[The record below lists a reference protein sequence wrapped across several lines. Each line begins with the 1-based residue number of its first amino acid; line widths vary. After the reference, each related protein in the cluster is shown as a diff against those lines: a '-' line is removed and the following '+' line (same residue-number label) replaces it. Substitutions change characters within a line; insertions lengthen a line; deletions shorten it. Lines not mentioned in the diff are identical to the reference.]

1 MPRRIVSVLLALL
14 PLLSSAQEPPRP
26 QGISAKV
33 DQTGAGVR
41 VEYSASVPSDAV
53 VELECRMLTSVKDLG
68 KRSDDKPQGL
78 GSTVLAFSLPDL
90 GATVETLRCVVLSRT
105 NAVIASPAF
114 DVDVANPRKLY
125 ALEAERIG
133 RDAKEGEK
141 YSPPSRLLFDR
152 FERTGKNVTL
162 YLKTISPGQVKGRII
177 GRDGEVGPTTL
188 HFEHALPF
196 QNLEPGKTYRFEVWV
211 VDAANKP
218 VESSRA
224 TSFDGVPLEYPMPSD
239 PGKPGLT
246 IGKPGKE
253 GSVDQ
258 VTARDAT
265 ITVTADRD
273 ADAEVRFTKVRD
285 RKRGD
290 FVPGPSKT
298 ISLEKDRP
306 IAVTI
311 PLDAGT
317 EYDFEVVARSTYGD
331 TARRG
336 PLNLTTLKEFGFEK
350 PVEISL
356 TPVGFLIKAIA
367 TEKPDR
373 AGVILTGK
381 GYELKAEA
389 KQIENETVTMALTT
403 DKLRSFATE
412 FADVPEEQ
420 RRSIWQKFTGKQP
433 ATATAP
439 ASVDWPTIEVYVGRG
454 TDADVKRSFKVA
466 LESVDSTKEKIK
478 TLNLP
483 EEDRTKLSNAA
494 GEAAK
499 QRWGDSWGTIIEA
512 IIRIGLT
519 AL

>member
-1 MPRRIVSVLLALL
+1 
-14 PLLSSAQEPPRP
+14 
-26 QGISAKV
+26 
-33 DQTGAGVR
+33 
-41 VEYSASVPSDAV
+41 VEYSANVPADAA
-53 VELECRMLTSVKDLG
+53 VEVECRMLTPAKDLG
-68 KRSDDKPQGL
+68 KRGDDKPQGVGSGVLTFNLLDL
-78 GSTVLAFSLPDL
+78 GS
-90 GATVETLRCVVLSRT
+90 TVETLRCVAASRT
-105 NAVIASPAF
+105 NAVVPSPTF
-114 DVDVANPRKLY
+114 EIDVANPRRLF

-152 FERTGKNVTL
+152 FERTGKNVAL
-162 YLKTISPGQVKGRII
+162 YLKTLSPGQVKGRIV
-177 GRDGEVGPTTL
+177 GREGEVGPTPL

-224 TSFDGVPLEYPMPSD
+224 ASFDGVPLEYPMPSD
-239 PGKPGLT
+239 SGKPGLSV
-246 IGKPGKE
+246 GKPGRE
-253 GSVDQ
+253 GSADE

-265 ITVTADRD
+265 ITITADRD

-290 FVPGPSKT
+290 FVVGPNKT
-298 ISLEKDRP
+298 IPLEKDRQAS
-306 IAVTI
+306 ITI
-311 PLDAGT
+311 PLDAGA

-331 TARRG
+331 TAKRG
-336 PLNLTTLKEFGFEK
+336 PFSLTTLKEFGFEK
-350 PVEISL
+350 PIEISL
-356 TPVGFLIKAIA
+356 TPVGFLIKAVA

-381 GYELKAEA
+381 GYELRTEA
-389 KQIENETVTMALTT
+389 KDIKDQTVTMALTT
-403 DKLRSFATE
+403 EKLRSFATE
-412 FADVPEEQ
+412 FADVPQEQ
-420 RRSIWQKFTGKQP
+420 RQSFWQKFTGKQT
-433 ATATAP
+433 ASATAP
-439 ASVDWPTIEVYVGRG
+439 AVVDWPTIEVYVGRG
-454 TDADVKRSFKVA
+454 ADPNASRTFKVA

-483 EEDRTKLSNAA
+483 EEDRSKLSNAA
-494 GEAAK
+494 GEAATQK
-499 QRWGDSWGTIIEA
+499 WGDSWGTIIGA